1 MPISRTAS
9 SEPAAAAPV
18 DENIKAV
25 ATLERAARDER
36 SRTARIADSLTAIA
50 GSDASILLHGVWF
63 TGWLALNSR
72 LSPFPRFDPFPYN
85 VLTAVIS
92 MEAIFLALVVIA
104 SQNRLTR
111 EARKRE
117 HLDLQVNLLAE
128 REMTVVL
135 RMLRE
140 LCERFDVT
148 GTVRSKEF
156 QEVIK
161 ETDVQDL
168 ADRVKEGMESKP
180 AGGTPTRD

>member
-1 MPISRTAS
+1 MAITPTPST
-9 SEPAAAAPV
+9 EPEARAPV

-36 SRTARIADSLTAIA
+36 SRTARISDSLTAIA
-50 GSDASILLHGVWF
+50 GSDASILLHAAWF
-63 TGWLALNSR
+63 IGWLALNSR

-92 MEAIFLALVVIA
+92 IEAVFLALVVIA

-135 RMLRE
+135 RMLQE

-148 GTVRSKEF
+148 QTVRSKDF

-161 ETDVQDL
+161 ETDVHDL
-168 ADRVKEGMESKP
+168 AHRVKEGIESGP
-180 AGGTPTRD
+180 AGGAKRN

>member
-1 MPISRTAS
+1 MPISETPS
-9 SEPAAAAPV
+9 SRPAAGAPV

-25 ATLERAARDER
+25 ATLERAARAER
-36 SRTARIADSLTAIA
+36 SRTARIADTLTAIA
-50 GSDASILLHGVWF
+50 GSDASIVLHGVCF
-63 TGWLALNSR
+63 IGWLALNSR

-92 MEAIFLALVVIA
+92 IEAIFLALVVIA

-148 GTVRSKEF
+148 ETVRSPEF
-156 QEVIK
+156 EAVIK
-161 ETDVQDL
+161 ETDVQEL
-168 ADRVKEGMESKP
+168 ADRVKEGIEP
-180 AGGTPTRD
+180 QPVAPTPKRE